1 MSICVENV
9 SYIYGKGTPF
19 ERAAIEDIDL
29 TIDKGEFIGIIGH
42 TGSGKSTLIQ
52 HLNGLLHPSVG
63 KVTVDGV
70 DLAEKTK
77 EAMVKRHSVGM
88 VFQYPEHQLFEETV
102 AKDIAF
108 GPQNQGCDEEET
120 EKRVKSA
127 MRFAGIDYET
137 FAERSPFRLSGG
149 QQRRVAIAGVIA
161 MHPDFLILDEPSA
174 GLDPVGRREIF
185 SRIQGWYKKGVFSV
199 ILVSHNMDDIARLA
213 TRLLVMHQGRLV
225 LDGEPMDIFLHHR
238 ETLKECGVEAPPLTQ
253 TLLYLKEKEFLCR
266 KPHGQWKRR
275 RKNVCCAGRREIML
289 TDITL
294 GQYYPGDSFL
304 HRMDP
309 RAKILCTMIFIC
321 AIFLANNPWSY
332 LLVTVF
338 TLGCIMISGVPPVMV
353 WKAVKPLWVIL
364 VFTLLI
370 HVLTTPGKEIFGY
383 GFIHISEEGLRNGLF
398 MTLRLVFLI
407 GFSSLLTYTTSPIVL
422 TDGIEALLNPFRR
435 FGVPAHELAM
445 MMTIALRFIPT
456 LLEETDRIMKAQASR
471 GADFTSGNLW
481 QKAKGMVPLLVPLFI
496 SAFRRADDLATA
508 MEARCYR
515 GGEGR
520 TKMHQL
526 AYTSRDTLA
535 FITVF
540 LVTAVLLAMYF
551 YFRT

>member
-1 MSICVENV
+1 
-9 SYIYGKGTPF
+9 
-19 ERAAIEDIDL
+19 
-29 TIDKGEFIGIIGH
+29 
-42 TGSGKSTLIQ
+42 
-52 HLNGLLHPSVG
+52 
-63 KVTVDGV
+63 
-70 DLAEKTK
+70 
-77 EAMVKRHSVGM
+77 
-88 VFQYPEHQLFEETV
+88 
-102 AKDIAF
+102 
-108 GPQNQGCDEEET
+108 
-120 EKRVKSA
+120 
-127 MRFAGIDYET
+127 
-137 FAERSPFRLSGG
+137 
-149 QQRRVAIAGVIA
+149 
-161 MHPDFLILDEPSA
+161 
-174 GLDPVGRREIF
+174 
-185 SRIQGWYKKGVFSV
+185 
-199 ILVSHNMDDIARLA
+199 
-213 TRLLVMHQGRLV
+213 
-225 LDGEPMDIFLHHR
+225 
-238 ETLKECGVEAPPLTQ
+238 
-253 TLLYLKEKEFLCR
+253 
-266 KPHGQWKRR
+266 
-275 RKNVCCAGRREIML
+275 ML

-456 LLEETDRIMKAQASR
+456 LLEETDRIIKPSLPAVLILPAGICGKKPKGWCPFLCLSSFPLSAAPMIWRPPWKR
-471 GADFTSGNLW
+471 GAIAAGKDGR
-481 QKAKGMVPLLVPLFI
+481 KCI
-496 SAFRRADDLATA
+496 SWRIRPGTGWRLS
-508 MEARCYR
+508 
-515 GGEGR
+515 
-520 TKMHQL
+520 Q
-526 AYTSRDTLA
+526 S
-535 FITVF
+535 F
-540 LVTAVLLAMYF
+540 L
-551 YFRT
+551 

>member
-1 MSICVENV
+1 
-9 SYIYGKGTPF
+9 
-19 ERAAIEDIDL
+19 
-29 TIDKGEFIGIIGH
+29 
-42 TGSGKSTLIQ
+42 
-52 HLNGLLHPSVG
+52 
-63 KVTVDGV
+63 
-70 DLAEKTK
+70 
-77 EAMVKRHSVGM
+77 
-88 VFQYPEHQLFEETV
+88 
-102 AKDIAF
+102 
-108 GPQNQGCDEEET
+108 
-120 EKRVKSA
+120 

-238 ETLKECGVEAPPLTQ
+238 ETLKECGVDAPPLTQ

-266 KPHGQWKRR
+266 KPHEQWKRR
-275 RKNVCCAGRREIML
+275 RKNVCRAGRREIML

-398 MTLRLVFLI
+398 MMLRLVFLI

-456 LLEETDRIMKAQASR
+456 LLEETDRIMKAQSSR

-526 AYTSRDTLA
+526 AYTSRDRLA

-540 LVTAVLLAMYF
+540 LVTAVLLVMYF